1 MYHDPKSVFSP
12 KERVKSVEVI
22 FDKGQVDG
30 SWSVARL
37 KWDDSFVIGIRWNGD
52 QNSTKGLP
60 QARGNP
66 TWFVVPDELADAV
79 LNAARQSDRMKQ
91 DDLLESYRQM
101 AADKEREAEA
111 GEWTEGL
118 IGDAS

>member
-1 MYHDPKSVFSP
+1 MYHDPKSVISP

-22 FDKGQVDG
+22 YDKGPVDF

-37 KWDDSFVIGIRWNGD
+37 QWDESIVVGIRWNGD
-52 QNSTKGLP
+52 RNSTKGLP

-66 TWFVVPDELADAV
+66 TWFVVPEELADAV
-79 LNAARQSDRMKQ
+79 LDAARRWNRVKQ
-91 DDLLESYRQM
+91 DDLAESYRQM

-111 GEWTEGL
+111 DEWTEGL
-118 IGDAS
+118 MGDAY